1 MVSWVRPK
9 NLRYAVTF
17 AAILGAIPMVHADPI
32 GVNLDG
38 FAYYF
43 AAKQWV
49 DAKNIFS
56 PWFPLDNFDAQSS
69 SPPLTVD
76 GYPVLAGTSISQLL
90 NYPDGAY
97 KFSYQGTG
105 NFIFGGMG
113 ASITNTQFNSLTDT
127 TSFNL
132 NLNRGTDG
140 LLVMDLKNVSATNPV
155 HNLHMYTP
163 GYSPTQTFTDE
174 FVRRVRPFGTL
185 RFMDWTNTNNNP
197 VVNWTDRTTPQTYAR
212 TGPKGAAYED
222 VIRLANQVNHDIWI
236 NVPDRANDDY
246 IRHMADL
253 FRDTLNPGI
262 KIHVEYSNEV
272 WNSGFGQFFDNLA
285 VARSNPNLTKT
296 DDFGRSAEQYAL
308 TSKHV
313 GDLFRQEFA
322 SATASRLSFVYGG
335 QSGAAYWTSTG
346 LGYLQSHVGDPKK
359 YFDEVSIAPYVG
371 NDLGAANTPG
381 LTADQL
387 FPNLQNFIDTTLAG
401 WIGEQ
406 KTIANQYGLALS
418 AYEGGQSLNNLQ
430 NSALATSAQ
439 LDPRMGV
446 MTNHLIDVWNQQGGG
461 LFVNFSHIGAFWG
474 LLNSQADIGS
484 PKWDALMSRILLAG
498 DANLD
503 GVVDSK
509 DLAILARNYDKSGT
523 WWEQG
528 DFNHDG
534 IVDASDLQMLASDYG
549 LGTLLD
555 GSVAGPLTA
564 SSFAADWALAQ
575 ANVPEPG
582 TLSLLCAGA
591 GSWLLCRRRSS
602 KRFSP
607 GSVL

>member
-1 MVSWVRPK
+1 MLSWVSPEY
-9 NLRYAVTF
+9 LRC
-17 AAILGAIPMVHADPI
+17 AACAASLIGFVPVLHADPI

-56 PWFPLDNFDAQSS
+56 PWFPLNNFNAQNI
-69 SPPLTVD
+69 SPPLTND

-97 KFSYQGTG
+97 KVSYQGSGDFT
-105 NFIFGGMG
+105 FGGMG
-113 ASITNTQFNSLTDT
+113 ASIRNSQFDSLTNTTRFD
-127 TSFNL
+127 L

-140 LLVMDLKNVSATNPV
+140 LLVMDLQNVSATDPV
-155 HNLHMYTP
+155 RNLHMYTP
-163 GYSPTQTFTDE
+163 GYPQNQAFTNE

-185 RFMDWTNTNNNP
+185 RFMDWMGTNNNP
-197 VVNWTDRTTPQTYAR
+197 VVNWTDRTTPQTFAR

-222 VIRLANQVNHDIWI
+222 VIQLANQVNKSDVWI
-236 NVPDRANDDY
+236 NVPARANDDY

-253 FRDTLNPGI
+253 FRDTLNPNL

-272 WNSGFGQFFDNLA
+272 WNSGFNQFFDNLS
-285 VARSNPNLTKT
+285 VAKADPNLTHT

-313 GDLFRQEFA
+313 GDIFRQEFGA
-322 SATASRLSFVYGG
+322 VTSSRLSFVYGS
-335 QSGAAYWTSTG
+335 QSGAAYWSSTG
-346 LGYLQSHVGDPKK
+346 LGYLQTHVGDPKK
-359 YFDEVSIAPYVG
+359 YFNEIAIAPYFG
-371 NDLGAANTPG
+371 NDLAAANTPD

-387 FPNLQNFIDTTLAG
+387 FANLQIFIDTTLAG

-406 KTIANQYGLALS
+406 KTIARQYGLALS
-418 AYEGGQSLNNLQ
+418 AYEGGQSLSNLQ
-430 NSALATSAQ
+430 NTPLATTAQ
-439 LDPRMGV
+439 LDRRMGA

-461 LFVNFSHIGAFWG
+461 LFMNFSHIGAFWG

-484 PKWDALMSRILLAG
+484 PKWDALMSRLLLAG

-503 GVVDSK
+503 GVVNSK
-509 DLAILARNYDKSGT
+509 DLAILAQNYNKSGT

-534 IVDASDLQMLASDYG
+534 VVDALDLQMLAANYG
-549 LGTLLD
+549 LGTPLD
-555 GSVAGPLTA
+555 GSPATA
-564 SSFAADWALAQ
+564 LSAASFATDWALAQ
-575 ANVPEPG
+575 TEVPEPG
-582 TLSLLCAGA
+582 MLSLLTIAA
-591 GSWLLCRRRSS
+591 GSLLLSRRRRPSL
-602 KRFSP
+602 P
-607 GSVL
+607 VGAQ